1 MGGVARKI
9 KKAVKKATKFVD
21 KKVVEPLERPVK
33 SVAKAVDKAIVEP
46 LEKPVKAV
54 AKGVVNVAEEAFE
67 ELIEKPVKKVAAE
80 TFDVVMNTDKE
91 ERRAMLGD
99 APPPEPEVTPEI
111 TPEVVP
117 DETILASKS
126 RRRSPGKRSGQAGTL
141 LEGYGSLYRKGSSK
155 SPTGGA

>member
-1 MGGVARKI
+1 MGGAVRKV
-9 KKAVKKATKFVD
+9 KKAVKKAVKFVD

-33 SVAKAVDKAIVEP
+33 KVVKTVDKAVVEP
-46 LEKPVKAV
+46 LERPVKAV

-67 ELIEKPVKKVAAE
+67 EIIEKPVKKVAAE
-80 TFDVVMNTDKE
+80 TFDIVMNTDKE

-111 TPEVVP
+111 TPEIVP
-117 DETILASKS
+117 DETIMASKS

-141 LEGYGSLYRKGSSK
+141 LEGYGSLYRGGSSK

>member
-1 MGGVARKI
+1 MGGFARRI

-21 KKVVEPLERPVK
+21 KKVVEPLEKPVK
-33 SVAKAVDKAIVEP
+33 SA
-46 LEKPVKAV
+46 VKAV
-54 AKGVVNVAEEAFE
+54 VVKPVTAVSKVAEEAFE
-67 ELIEKPVKKVAAE
+67 EVIEKPVKKIAAE

-111 TPEVVP
+111 TPEIVP

-141 LEGYGSLYRKGSSK
+141 LEGYGSLYRGGSSK